1 MTLLERL
8 SVASHEMTLAERFY
22 ASVQVAIM
30 GIGIVF
36 AALFML
42 FLIIK
47 MLEKVVAQSDA
58 GAQKA
63 KTQEAAKPEPAA
75 AEIQEAQETEESAK
89 ESAKDQEQLV
99 AVITAAVAASLHTST
114 HSIVVRN
121 IVRTSDTAPAW
132 NRLGRIQ
139 QINRQLH

>member
-47 MLEKVVAQSDA
+47 VLEKVVAQSDVDA
-58 GAQKA
+58 KKKQEKQVAPAQ
-63 KTQEAAKPEPAA
+63 TVTES
-75 AEIQEAQETEESAK
+75 EESVSD
-89 ESAKDQEQLV
+89 ED
-99 AVITAAVAASLHTST
+99 AVAAE
-114 HSIVVRN
+114 
-121 IVRTSDTAPAW
+121 
-132 NRLGRIQ
+132 Q
-139 QINRQLH
+139 EQ